1 MGGSPSKE
9 DTVPTTDNK
18 GVLNGNIINNGQIIE
33 KVEADLQKENILLI
47 IIIVLKVISI
57 LIVGIK
63 WFVKHIQKQ
72 QNRNQQVEQILL
84 EANRNP

>member
-1 MGGSPSKE
+1 MGGSSSK

-33 KVEADLQKENILLI
+33 KVEDDLQKENILLI
-47 IIIVLKVISI
+47 IIIILKVISI

-63 WFVKHIQKQ
+63 WFVKHPKTTKPKPTSGTNSIRSQ
-72 QNRNQQVEQILL
+72 
-84 EANRNP
+84 